1 MSIDQCFLDKLK
13 KIRDMQK
20 LVFGKKKKSN
30 VLQIIPLLP
39 VIFKSVDTID
49 VVWDTEVEEIM
60 CFVE

>member
-1 MSIDQCFLDKLK
+1 MDKLK
-13 KIRDMQK
+13 KVRDMQK
-20 LVFGKKKKSN
+20 LVFGKKKKKSHN
-30 VLQIIPLLP
+30 LQIIPLLP